1 MSPMSQ
7 TSLARAPR
15 SDPPAR
21 DTPPLTNTGT
31 SIHLP
36 SPAHGSPS
44 STTVVEKFRR
54 ATNVPPTV
62 APLLLRPRAIPLAL
76 TVWHTRVRTANL
88 RPLQESLK
96 VADRIA
102 GERHPPPL
110 PTPAP
115 STVSASV
122 IKDFEE
128 MRLTSY
134 YVRPGYGSIGRPLSV
149 LSNYFAVR
157 SKGRAKIIQ

>member
-1 MSPMSQ
+1 MAYESQ
-7 TSLARAPR
+7 NRQ
-15 SDPPAR
+15 PASIAGKSEGR
-21 DTPPLTNTGT
+21 TDDYGGPFGT
-31 SIHLP
+31 
-36 SPAHGSPS
+36 
-44 STTVVEKFRR
+44 
-54 ATNVPPTV
+54 
-62 APLLLRPRAIPLAL
+62 
-76 TVWHTRVRTANL
+76 
-88 RPLQESLK
+88 
-96 VADRIA
+96 DRIA